1 MSFRD
6 RENTNTH
13 AYTNILQ
20 SNPKGLGN
28 KFDINKITHLRILQ
42 WLLSDLRFP
51 TIETILILC
60 FAVE

>member
-1 MSFRD
+1 MSFRN

-20 SNPKGLGN
+20 SNPNSLGN
-28 KFDINKITHLRILQ
+28 KFDINKISPLRTLQ
-42 WLLSDLRFP
+42 WLLSDLRSP
-51 TIETILILC
+51 TIEIILILC